1 MRLSLRTL
9 VLSSAALCATTAF
22 AATKQVKVDV
32 PFNFVVKNHTYQA
45 GAYRVEIEPERS
57 LVILSKIQNPV
68 HQQLMLLVGPAGNG
82 DNPHKVRLTF
92 DAIGTDRVLRTIQF
106 DGLTTQN
113 LDAHPKQKVGA
124 PRIVGE

>member
-22 AATKQVKVDV
+22 AATNQVRLEV

-45 GAYRVEIEPERS
+45 GTYRVEIEPERS
-57 LVILSKIQNPV
+57 LVILSKIQDPV
-68 HQQLMLLVGPAGNG
+68 QQLMLLVGPVDSK
-82 DNPHKVRLTF
+82 DNAHQVRLTF
-92 DAIGTDRVLRTIQF
+92 DTIGTDRVLRTIQF

-124 PRIVGE
+124 ARIVGE